1 MPIQNLECLQDNL
14 QGVASTSQGEILARQ
29 EKENI
34 DAAIEQIHNLVSKC
48 KIYSRKIKLTIS
60 ITRSIEDI
68 FSNINS
74 NQKRFAALAGLH
86 HQVHSAIIKINANEQ
101 RFS

>member
-48 KIYSRKIKLTIS
+48 KIY
-60 ITRSIEDI
+60 
-68 FSNINS
+68 
-74 NQKRFAALAGLH
+74 
-86 HQVHSAIIKINANEQ
+86 
-101 RFS
+101 